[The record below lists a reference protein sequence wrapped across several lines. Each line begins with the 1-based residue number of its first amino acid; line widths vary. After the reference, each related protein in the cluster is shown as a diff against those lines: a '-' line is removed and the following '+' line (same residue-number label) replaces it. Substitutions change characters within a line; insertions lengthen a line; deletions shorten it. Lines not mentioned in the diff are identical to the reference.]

1 MKWVLFWDKLRI
13 KTKHHAVFGS
23 KMDKKTKV
31 IWSKKNFIESMAKI
45 QDPHTRARGD
55 QTAVAHARGG
65 GGKSNLSEQGDASE
79 HIYSTHGEDM
89 ASAKNF
95 GSFSTKNTI

>member
-1 MKWVLFWDKLRI
+1 MSVVLRQTTHQNQASCGFWFENGQKNKSNLVQKELYWVY
-13 KTKHHAVFGS
+13 G
-23 KMDKKTKV
+23 
-31 IWSKKNFIESMAKI
+31 
-45 QDPHTRARGD
+45 QDPRPTHPRPRRPDGGGTCK
-55 QTAVAHARGG
+55 GG

-89 ASAKNF
+89 ASAKKI

>member
-1 MKWVLFWDKLRI
+1 MSVVLRQTTHQNQASCGFW
-13 KTKHHAVFGS
+13 FENGQ
-23 KMDKKTKV
+23 KTKV

-55 QTAVAHARGG
+55 QTAVAHARG